1 VYSVQHAARLTG
13 IAPDTLR
20 MWERRYHV
28 VEPARSEAGY
38 RLYDDL
44 ALRRLSAMQ
53 ALVAAGWSPRLAAEQ
68 VKSGTADGAGPAG
81 VVTPEEVLP
90 SEPLDLLVSLATDL
104 DPVRLE
110 SELGR
115 VFGSAPFEAVA
126 DDWLMPSLARLG
138 RAWVAGTV
146 SVAGEH
152 FVSAGL
158 HRHVAR
164 VLDTAEPVP
173 GAPRVMVGLSGASR
187 HELGVLSF
195 AALLRRAGV
204 EVIYVGA
211 DLPSDSWAVA
221 AASAGVR
228 DIVLGV
234 PTADDVPGVRDAV
247 AALAAAA
254 PDVAVHVGGGHQ
266 DRIGPPALPLGHGL
280 TEASRRLA
288 ARLLG

>member
-1 VYSVQHAARLTG
+1 
-13 IAPDTLR
+13 
-20 MWERRYHV
+20 MV
-28 VEPARSEAGY
+28 VSMP
-38 RLYDDL
+38 
-44 ALRRLSAMQ
+44 
-53 ALVAAGWSPRLAAEQ
+53 SPCADGGGPAAE
-68 VKSGTADGAGPAG
+68 
-81 VVTPEEVLP
+81 VVP
-90 SEPLDLLVSLATDL
+90 SEPLDLLASLATDL

-115 VFGSAPFEAVA
+115 VFASAPFEALA

-138 RAWVAGTV
+138 RAWQSGTV

-158 HRHVAR
+158 HRQVAR
-164 VLDTAEPVP
+164 VLEAAEPAP
-173 GAPRVMVGLSGASR
+173 GAPRVMVGLSRASR

-204 EVIYVGA
+204 EVVYVGA

-221 AASAGVR
+221 ATSAGVR

-234 PTADDVPGVRDAV
+234 PTADDLPGVRDAV

-266 DRIGPPALPLGHGL
+266 DRVGPPAQPLGHVL
-280 TEASRRLA
+280 VEASRTLA
-288 ARLLG
+288 GRLLA